1 MKKYNLLYIL
11 TAGMMLFSSCEDFLN
26 TDSPSEQS
34 KENLFE
40 NEGMT
45 RSAIMGV
52 YSELAGTYV
61 YGQKM
66 SVNRQAVIRKTRL
79 QIRRVTPVRPITGVT
94 GIIKRCNGDISLKW
108 QNLPVRQ

>member
-61 YGQKM
+61 RV
-66 SVNRQAVIRKTRL
+66 SVSPIPRSDSILNR
-79 QIRRVTPVRPITGVT
+79 
-94 GIIKRCNGDISLKW
+94 
-108 QNLPVRQ
+108 

>member
-11 TAGMMLFSSCEDFLN
+11 TAGMMLFTSCEDFLN

-66 SVNRQAVIRKTRL
+66 SVNWQGVSDIEQASGYQEDPATDKTSDSGAANYWCDWYNKTL
-79 QIRRVTPVRPITGVT
+79 
-94 GIIKRCNGDISLKW
+94 
-108 QNLPVRQ
+108 

>member
-45 RSAIMGV
+45 RSDR
-52 YSELAGTYV
+52 
-61 YGQKM
+61 K
-66 SVNRQAVIRKTRL
+66 SVV
-79 QIRRVTPVRPITGVT
+79 
-94 GIIKRCNGDISLKW
+94 
-108 QNLPVRQ
+108 

>member
-45 RSAIMGV
+45 RSAIMGSIFGISRNLCIW
-52 YSELAGTYV
+52 SENVGKLAR
-61 YGQKM
+61 
-66 SVNRQAVIRKTRL
+66 SF
-79 QIRRVTPVRPITGVT
+79 
-94 GIIKRCNGDISLKW
+94 
-108 QNLPVRQ
+108 

>member
-11 TAGMMLFSSCEDFLN
+11 TAGMMLFTSCEDFLN

-45 RSAIMGV
+45 RSAIMGGILGIGRNLCLWSENV
-52 YSELAGTYV
+52 GELAG
-61 YGQKM
+61 
-66 SVNRQAVIRKTRL
+66 
-79 QIRRVTPVRPITGVT
+79 
-94 GIIKRCNGDISLKW
+94 CF
-108 QNLPVRQ
+108 